1 MKRRT
6 FIRSIAGAAAV
17 AGQGFQ
23 LSHAASKILEE
34 GEGGKYR
41 VEANV
46 ESQDGL
52 LEVGQLDARED
63 LISELEAA
71 LRRFEGNEFFL
82 TRAALKP
89 AAWQKAKFLSVVL
102 ITLSWAANLYAAELR
117 IGTATADI
125 TPSLPAALMGQFELR
140 IAHTAATPLTANVV
154 ALESSEG
161 DRSLDMA
168 VLVSCDLVAIPN
180 ALLALVRDEA
190 HKRLPKLD
198 VNKIFLNA
206 IHTHTAAQTVNDQ
219 YPIPRE
225 GVTQVDAYRAFFAER
240 VAEAIAQAW
249 NGRRPGS
256 VTWGLSHAV
265 VACNRR
271 AAYANGSSRM
281 YGDTNVPDFVG
292 LEGYEDHDVNMLF
305 FWNQGGK
312 LIATIIEVPC
322 PAQEV
327 ENDTTVNADFWHP
340 VRVAL
345 RQRFGRDLCVLG
357 MVGAAGDQSPHLMYR
372 KAADERMR
380 ELRHLSRLDEIARR
394 IVLAVEEAYEAV
406 KNDRHADAPLVHKVE
421 TLTLPMRFIT
431 EAEYTEAKAVCDKA
445 AAEIA
450 ADPKAADQVYMRMKW
465 NGDILK
471 RFEKQRTDPQPKYE
485 MELHVLRIG
494 DVALCSNEFE
504 LFTDYGIRI
513 QARSKALQTFVIQLV
528 GSCPWGSYLP
538 TERAV
543 RGGDYSANAL
553 SAVVGPEGGE
563 ILVDRTVEL
572 INGLWSNS
580 K

>member
-1 MKRRT
+1 MRQLKQ
-6 FIRSIAGAAAV
+6 IAV
-17 AGQGFQ
+17 
-23 LSHAASKILEE
+23 
-34 GEGGKYR
+34 
-41 VEANV
+41 
-46 ESQDGL
+46 GL
-52 LEVGQLDARED
+52 
-63 LISELEAA
+63 
-71 LRRFEGNEFFL
+71 F
-82 TRAALKP
+82 
-89 AAWQKAKFLSVVL
+89 L
-102 ITLSWAANLYAAELR
+102 ITLSWAANLHAAELR

-125 TPSLPAALMGQFELR
+125 TPSLPAALSGQFELR

-168 VLVSCDLVAIPN
+168 ILVSCDLVEIPN
-180 ALLALVRDEA
+180 DLLALVRDEV

-198 VNKIFLNA
+198 GNKIFLNA
-206 IHTHTAAQTVNDQ
+206 IHTHTAAVLEDDE
-219 YPIPRE
+219 YLIPRE
-225 GVTQVDAYRAFFAER
+225 GVTQVDAYRAFFAQR

-256 VTWGLSHAV
+256 VAWGLGHAV
-265 VACNRR
+265 VANNRR
-271 AAYANGSSRM
+271 AAYANGSSKM
-281 YGDTNVPDFVG
+281 YGATNVPEFWG

-305 FWNQGGK
+305 FWNQDGK
-312 LIATIIEVPC
+312 LIAAIIEVAC

-345 RQRFGRDLCVLG
+345 RQRFGADLCVLG

-372 KAADERMR
+372 KAADERMCK
-380 ELRHLSRLDEIARR
+380 LRNLSRLDEIARR

-406 KNDRHADAPLVHKVE
+406 KDDRHADARLVHKVE
-421 TLTLPMRFIT
+421 MLTLPMRLIT
-431 EAEYTEAKAVCDKA
+431 EAEYAEAKAVCDKA
-445 AAEIA
+445 AAQIA
-450 ADPKAADQVYMRMKW
+450 ADPKAADQVYMRLQW
-465 NGDILK
+465 YGGVLK

-494 DVALCSNEFE
+494 DVVLCTNEFE

-528 GSCPWGSYLP
+528 GSGSYLP
-538 TERAV
+538 TEKAV
-543 RGGDYSANAL
+543 RGGGYSAIVESN
-553 SAVVGPEGGE
+553 VVGPEGGQ

-572 INGLWSNS
+572 INGLWSDA